1 MIPLSAATS
10 ETLPSSAFESLLPKL
25 LTILQVTQRP
35 EGTNNVRNKQDL
47 LQAVSRIKLHFANN
61 LVGGREFKKKL
72 STTTQLDPGIP
83 RSSEPGALARECA
96 SGWRA
101 AHRGARRDHRH
112 ARETTRKEA
121 VRFRFSLITS

>member
-47 LQAVSRIKLHFANN
+47 LQAVSRKKLHFANN

-72 STTTQLDPGIP
+72 STTTN
-83 RSSEPGALARECA
+83 
-96 SGWRA
+96 
-101 AHRGARRDHRH
+101 
-112 ARETTRKEA
+112 
-121 VRFRFSLITS
+121 